1 MNAALHR
8 LVVLLAACCLAGC
21 AAIFDSATCN
31 APVGRSAP
39 QALVSVFVVPFEAG
53 SASPIAEKAAEESAR
68 LIKVESIKANVDG
81 DFTGVTLLSR
91 GFFEQ
96 PCDAQRVIASIQ
108 DSANAS
114 SGNSLVVWGLV
125 VKRDEV
131 LASQLY
137 SRIVWHDD
145 DQRMF
150 KLRLDSVP
158 GRPLDFAAPFPD
170 LTVAFPQKTVGSD
183 VNGVLLVDKETLA
196 IPRTQPSFT
205 AVAADLPARFSIGVR
220 ERGWV
225 QLVSDGRKEVWLNL
239 APVKD
244 ANGERLFPETDY
256 FSAASAFAKEQH
268 VGSSDPGT
276 KARLGRLLK
285 NYEAQYGSATDLDSR
300 TVLAVVHLMIAF
312 QDYADAHT
320 VDDEM
325 STQAAKHVQAAAGL
339 LPGNAEIA
347 NLAAL
352 AAMADCC
359 AGHGDAQARAARVQD
374 HFDRA
379 LLRDP
384 ANLSLL
390 RNLDKWYALIEQRGI
405 VPTGMARD
413 ELRKRHRDV
422 RARLRA
428 DE

>member
-8 LVVLLAACCLAGC
+8 LAVLSAACCLAGC
-21 AAIFDSATCN
+21 AAIFDSATCS

-39 QALVSVFVVPFEAG
+39 QALVSVFVVPFEAT

-68 LIKVESIKANVDG
+68 LIKLESIKANVDG

-91 GFFEQ
+91 GLFEQ

-108 DSANAS
+108 DGANAS
-114 SGNSLVVWGLV
+114 SGNSLVVWGIV
-125 VKRDEV
+125 VKRDEL

-145 DQRMF
+145 DRRMF
-150 KLRLDSVP
+150 KLKLDGAP
-158 GRPLDFAAPFPD
+158 GRSLDFAAPFPD

-183 VNGVLLVDKETLA
+183 VNGVLLVDKEMLS
-196 IPRTQPSFT
+196 IPRARPSFT
-205 AVAADLPARFSIGVR
+205 AVAADLPASFSIGVR
-220 ERGWV
+220 EHGWV
-225 QLVSDGRKEVWLNL
+225 QLVSDGGKQVWLNL
-239 APVKD
+239 APARD
-244 ANGERLFPETDY
+244 ASGERLFPETDY
-256 FSAASAFAKEQH
+256 FSAASAFAKEQRL
-268 VGSSDPGT
+268 GSSEPAT
-276 KARLGRLLK
+276 KARVARLLK
-285 NYEAQYGSATDLDSR
+285 NYEAQYGAATDLDSR
-300 TVLAVVHLMIAF
+300 TVLAMVHLMVAF

-320 VDDEM
+320 ADDDM
-325 STQAAKHVQAAAGL
+325 STRAATHILAAAGL

-359 AGHGDAQARAARVQD
+359 AGHGDAVARAARVQE

-379 LLRDP
+379 LQRDP

-390 RNLDKWYALIEQRGI
+390 RNLDKWYVLVEQRGI
-405 VPTGMARD
+405 APAGMARD
-413 ELRKRHRDV
+413 DLRKRHRDV

-428 DE
+428 GD

>member
-1 MNAALHR
+1 MNAAIHR
-8 LVVLLAACCLAGC
+8 IVVLFATCSLTGC

-31 APVGRSAP
+31 APLGRSAP
-39 QALVSVFVVPFEAG
+39 QALVSVFVVPFEAN
-53 SASPIAEKAAEESAR
+53 SSSPIAGRAAEESAR
-68 LIKVESIKANVDG
+68 LIKVESIKANADG

-91 GFFEQ
+91 GLFEQ
-96 PCDAQRVIASIQ
+96 PCDAQQVIAAIQ
-108 DSANAS
+108 GGANAS
-114 SGNSLVVWGLV
+114 SSNSLVVWGLV
-125 VKRDEV
+125 VKRDDL

-150 KLRLDSVP
+150 KLRLDGAS
-158 GRPLDFAAPFPD
+158 GRTLEFAAPFPD
-170 LTVAFPQKTVGSD
+170 LTVAFPQKTIGSD

-196 IPRTQPSFT
+196 IPRARPSFT
-205 AVAADLPARFSIGVR
+205 AVAADLPASFSIGVH
-220 ERGWV
+220 EHGWV
-225 QLVSDGRKEVWLNL
+225 QLVADGGKEVWLNL

-256 FSAASAFAKEQH
+256 FYAASAFVKEQH
-268 VGSSDPGT
+268 VGSSEPAT
-276 KARLGRLLK
+276 KAKLAKLLK
-285 NYEAQYGSATDLDSR
+285 NYEAQYGAATELESR
-300 TVLAVVHLMIAF
+300 TVLAVVHLMVAF
-312 QDYADAHT
+312 QDYADART
-320 VDDEM
+320 ADDDM
-325 STQAAKHVQAAAGL
+325 SAQATKHILAAASL

-352 AAMADCC
+352 AAMGDCC
-359 AGHGDAQARAARVQD
+359 SGHADAPARAARVQD

-379 LLRDP
+379 LQRDP

-405 VPTGMARD
+405 TPSGMARD
-413 ELRKRHRDV
+413 DLRARHRDV

-428 DE
+428 DD